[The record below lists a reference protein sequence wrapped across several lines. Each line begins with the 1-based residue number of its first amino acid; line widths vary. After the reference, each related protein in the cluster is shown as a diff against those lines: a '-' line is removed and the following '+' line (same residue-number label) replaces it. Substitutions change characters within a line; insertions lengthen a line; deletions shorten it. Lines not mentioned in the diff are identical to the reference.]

1 MDSLGALTVSQFIRS
16 PLTWAS
22 VAFLGML
29 GVQGVGP
36 FSAAAPIA
44 AQARPVV
51 QQTSPAPQVGPAVP
65 RLPYYGSADF
75 TAEWIAP
82 GTPEYAS
89 LHRVAP
95 FSLRNQQGQVVSE
108 QSLRGKIYVA
118 NFFFSS
124 CPSVCPKMLA
134 NLRRI
139 QDAFA
144 ADPSVLLV
152 SHSVMP
158 GVDSVDVLAEYADK
172 NGIRP
177 GKWHLLTGPKD
188 ALYDLARHSYF
199 AEKKAPVKKD
209 SREFLHT
216 ENLLLIDGSGHIRGV
231 YNATL
236 PLDAERV
243 IEDIRLLQK
252 E

>member
-1 MDSLGALTVSQFIRS
+1 MDSLAASTVSQFTRS

-29 GVQGVGP
+29 GFQAASA
-36 FSAAAPIA
+36 FSAAAPPA
-44 AQARPVV
+44 PVARPPVRV
-51 QQTSPAPQVGPAVP
+51 ASAAASTGQAAT

-75 TAEWIAP
+75 TAEWITP
-82 GTPEYAS
+82 GTPKYAG
-89 LHRVAP
+89 LHRIAP
-95 FSLRNQQGQVVSE
+95 FSLRNQQGQVISE

-144 ADPSVLLV
+144 SDPGVLLV

-158 GVDSVDVLAEYADK
+158 GVDSVEVLAEYAEK

-188 ALYDLARHSYF
+188 TLYDLARNSYF
-199 AEKKAPVKKD
+199 AEKKAPAKKD
-209 SREFLHT
+209 PREFLHS
-216 ENLLLIDGSGHIRGV
+216 EHLLLIDGSGHIRGI

-243 IEDIRLLQK
+243 IGDIRELQQ

>member
-1 MDSLGALTVSQFIRS
+1 MDSLGALTVSRFTRS

-29 GVQGVGP
+29 GFQGASH
-36 FSAAAPIA
+36 FSAAAPA
-44 AQARPVV
+44 APLARPLAGLA
-51 QQTSPAPQVGPAVP
+51 SPAPTASRAAS

-75 TAEWIAP
+75 TAEWLAP
-82 GTPEYAS
+82 GTPEYAK
-89 LHRVAP
+89 LHRIAP
-95 FSLRNQQGQVVSE
+95 FSLRNQQDRLVSE

-144 ADPSVLLV
+144 SDPGVLLV

-158 GVDSVDVLAEYADK
+158 GVDSVEVLAEYGEK
-172 NGIRP
+172 NGVRP

-188 ALYDLARHSYF
+188 TLYDLARHSYF
-199 AEKKAPVKKD
+199 AEKRAPTKKD
-209 SREFLHT
+209 SREFLHS
-216 ENLLLIDGSGHIRGV
+216 ENLLLIDGHGHIRGI

-243 IEDIRLLQK
+243 IEDIRWLQQ